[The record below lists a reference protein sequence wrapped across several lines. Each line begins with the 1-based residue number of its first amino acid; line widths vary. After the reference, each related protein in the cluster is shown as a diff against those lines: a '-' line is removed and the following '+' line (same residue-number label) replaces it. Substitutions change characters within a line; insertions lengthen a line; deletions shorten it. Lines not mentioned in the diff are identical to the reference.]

1 MTHYGLDMAFCGGQ
15 QLHASIILLPLM
27 EGGFCYTY
35 RSKAISSWQTH
46 GPRRRR
52 TGHIPCW
59 GEGLLAASNLLGRKL
74 GRPQRKGEMLH
85 VSCRNRAVRI
95 ASRRGFRNGTVE
107 QWKWKQKKPSTT
119 SWSPS
124 NLHSLL
130 RAHTL

>member
-74 GRPQRKGEMLH
+74 EDRSERERCYMYP
-85 VSCRNRAVRI
+85 
-95 ASRRGFRNGTVE
+95 VE
-107 QWKWKQKKPSTT
+107 IEQY
-119 SWSPS
+119 
-124 NLHSLL
+124 
-130 RAHTL
+130 A